1 MFIRGL
7 VPSVHVVLI
16 QFVTSNEDKMNMFCL
31 KEESI
36 LVGKEGRQA
45 MAMTSQIFVAGIYDD
60 IMQVDRVISFLHDAG
75 FQDSQIAI
83 DSREKGTQHIQE
95 TLVDMGMP
103 TFIAQTY
110 EQALEAGK
118 LTMLVRA
125 DDRQDEVINIL
136 RANAAD
142 SLWYPGAQ
150 EVREQVVPVRE
161 ERLQAV
167 RRQMI
172 SGEVRIRRR
181 IILEEKTI
189 TVQVA
194 REEITVENIA
204 YPDEEQLSELPSD
217 GNSKIIH
224 LNPGDTIRIPVRE
237 EQVFVEKR
245 PIIKEEVVL
254 TKQVVQDMQHFTD
267 TVRKEVPRLEQ
278 DGDIHVIS
286 HDENLMAEK
295 RN

>member
-1 MFIRGL
+1 
-7 VPSVHVVLI
+7 
-16 QFVTSNEDKMNMFCL
+16 
-31 KEESI
+31 
-36 LVGKEGRQA
+36 
-45 MAMTSQIFVAGIYDD
+45 MAITNRTFVAGIYDD
-60 IMQVDRVISFLHDAG
+60 ITQIDKVINSLHDAG

-118 LTMLVRA
+118 LTVLVRA
-125 DDRQDEVINIL
+125 DERQDDVLNIL
-136 RANAAD
+136 RMNAGD
-142 SLWYPGAQ
+142 SIWYPGGQ

-161 ERLQAV
+161 ERLRVASQQV
-167 RRQMI
+167 I
-172 SGEVRIRRR
+172 SGEVRIHRR

-194 REEITVENIA
+194 REEIIVENLSFTD
-204 YPDEEQLSELPSD
+204 DELLSELPSD
-217 GNSKIIH
+217 SSSKIIH
-224 LNPGDTIRIPVRE
+224 LNAGDTIRIPVRE

-245 PIIKEEVVL
+245 PIIKEVVVL
-254 TKQVVQDMQHFTD
+254 TKHVTQDIQHFTD

-278 DGDIHVIS
+278 DGDVRVMNY
-286 HDENLMAEK
+286 DEDLAREK
-295 RN
+295 